1 MRNPRKR
8 AAVTLAVCAVMLVVF
23 SMVGFLLATG
33 KGSGEKKHPGS
44 AMPNGVTSATVKPG
58 DAGSEPVSAPES
70 QPEAPSEAQ
79 PAEPESEPAASQEFA
94 GLAEQP
100 ATLFAQGQ
108 QPGYKTP
115 ADANMNLRAGP
126 GTDFDKVAQ
135 IPMGTAVTALGSN
148 LVEARANAYKA
159 VDWVDF
165 DNKYY
170 RHDIGKAIDEAK

>member
-23 SMVGFLLATG
+23 SVVGFLLATS
-33 KGSGEKKHPGS
+33 KGSGEKNHPGS
-44 AMPNGVTSATVKPG
+44 ALPNGVTSSTVKPG
-58 DAGSEPVSAPES
+58 DVGSEPVSVAES
-70 QPEAPSEAQ
+70 QPEAPSESL
-79 PAEPESEPAASQEFA
+79 PAEPESEPAANQEFA

-148 LVEARANAYKA
+148 A
-159 VDWVDF
+159 DGSWVVVQYND
-165 DNKYY
+165 KYGWLCKQY
-170 RHDIGKAIDEAK
+170 LE

>member
-23 SMVGFLLATG
+23 SIVGFLLATG

-58 DAGSEPVSAPES
+58 DAGSEPVSAPEA

-148 LVEARANAYKA
+148 A
-159 VDWVDF
+159 DGSWVVVQYND
-165 DNKYY
+165 KYGWLCKQY
-170 RHDIGKAIDEAK
+170 LE

>member
-58 DAGSEPVSAPES
+58 DVGSEPVSAAES
-70 QPEAPSEAQ
+70 QPEAQPEVPSEAQ

-135 IPMGTAVTALGSN
+135 IPMGTTVTALGSN
-148 LVEARANAYKA
+148 A
-159 VDWVDF
+159 DGSWVVVQYND
-165 DNKYY
+165 KYGWLCKQY
-170 RHDIGKAIDEAK
+170 LE

>member
-44 AMPNGVTSATVKPG
+44 AMPNGVTSATVKPCE
-58 DAGSEPVSAPES
+58 AGSEPVSAPES
-70 QPEAPSEAQ
+70 QPEAQPEVPSEAQ

-148 LVEARANAYKA
+148 ADGSWIVVQYN
-159 VDWVDF
+159 D
-165 DNKYY
+165 KYGWLCKQY
-170 RHDIGKAIDEAK
+170 LE

>member
-8 AAVTLAVCAVMLVVF
+8 AAVTLAVCAIMLVVF

-58 DAGSEPVSAPES
+58 DVGSEPVSAPDS
-70 QPEAPSEAQ
+70 QPEAQPETPSEAL

-135 IPMGTAVTALGSN
+135 IPLGTAVTALGSN
-148 LVEARANAYKA
+148 A
-159 VDWVDF
+159 DGSWVVVQYND
-165 DNKYY
+165 KYGWLCKQY
-170 RHDIGKAIDEAK
+170 LE

>member
-33 KGSGEKKHPGS
+33 KGSGETKHPGS

-79 PAEPESEPAASQEFA
+79 PAEPESEPTASQEFA

-148 LVEARANAYKA
+148 A
-159 VDWVDF
+159 DGSWVVVQYND
-165 DNKYY
+165 KYGWLCKQY
-170 RHDIGKAIDEAK
+170 LE

>member
-58 DAGSEPVSAPES
+58 DAGSEPVSAPEAQPEAQPES
-70 QPEAPSEAQ
+70 QPEVPSEAQ

-94 GLAEQP
+94 SLAEQP

-148 LVEARANAYKA
+148 A
-159 VDWVDF
+159 DGSWVVVQYND
-165 DNKYY
+165 KYGWLCKQY
-170 RHDIGKAIDEAK
+170 LE

>member
-23 SMVGFLLATG
+23 SIVGFLLATG

-135 IPMGTAVTALGSN
+135 IPMGTTVTALG
-148 LVEARANAYKA
+148 RNA
-159 VDWVDF
+159 DGSWVVVQYND
-165 DNKYY
+165 KYGWLCKQY
-170 RHDIGKAIDEAK
+170 LE

>member
-70 QPEAPSEAQ
+70 QPEFPSESPSEAQ

-148 LVEARANAYKA
+148 A
-159 VDWVDF
+159 DGSWVVVQYND
-165 DNKYY
+165 KYGWLCKQY
-170 RHDIGKAIDEAK
+170 LE

>member
-79 PAEPESEPAASQEFA
+79 PAEPESEPTASQEFA

-148 LVEARANAYKA
+148 A
-159 VDWVDF
+159 DGSWVVVQYND
-165 DNKYY
+165 KYGWLCKQY
-170 RHDIGKAIDEAK
+170 LE

>member
-1 MRNPRKR
+1 MRNPRKH

-23 SMVGFLLATG
+23 SVVGFLLATG

-58 DAGSEPVSAPES
+58 DVGSEPVSAAES
-70 QPEAPSEAQ
+70 QPEAPSESQ
-79 PAEPESEPAASQEFA
+79 PAEPESEPAANQEFA

-148 LVEARANAYKA
+148 A
-159 VDWVDF
+159 DGSWVVVQYND
-165 DNKYY
+165 KYGWLCKQY
-170 RHDIGKAIDEAK
+170 LE

>member
-1 MRNPRKR
+1 MKNPRKR

-23 SMVGFLLATG
+23 SVVGFLLATG

-44 AMPNGVTSATVKPG
+44 AMPNGVTSVTVKPG
-58 DAGSEPVSAPES
+58 DVGSEPVSAPES
-70 QPEAPSEAQ
+70 QPEAPSEAL

-148 LVEARANAYKA
+148 A
-159 VDWVDF
+159 DGSWVVVQYND
-165 DNKYY
+165 KYGWLCKQY
-170 RHDIGKAIDEAK
+170 LE

>member
-8 AAVTLAVCAVMLVVF
+8 AAVTLTVCAVMLVVF
-23 SMVGFLLATG
+23 SIVGFLLATG

-58 DAGSEPVSAPES
+58 DVGSEPVSAPES
-70 QPEAPSEAQ
+70 QPEAQPEAPSEAQ
-79 PAEPESEPAASQEFA
+79 PAEPESEPSASQEFA

-148 LVEARANAYKA
+148 A
-159 VDWVDF
+159 DGSWVVVQYND
-165 DNKYY
+165 KYGWLCKQY
-170 RHDIGKAIDEAK
+170 LE

>member
-23 SMVGFLLATG
+23 SIVGFLLATG

-44 AMPNGVTSATVKPG
+44 ATPNGVTSATVKPG
-58 DAGSEPVSAPES
+58 DAGSEPVSAPEA
-70 QPEAPSEAQ
+70 QPEAPSEAL

-148 LVEARANAYKA
+148 A
-159 VDWVDF
+159 DGSWVVVQYND
-165 DNKYY
+165 KYGWLCKQY
-170 RHDIGKAIDEAK
+170 LE

>member
-8 AAVTLAVCAVMLVVF
+8 AAVTLAVCAVMLVIF

-33 KGSGEKKHPGS
+33 KGSVEKKHPGS

-58 DAGSEPVSAPES
+58 DAGSEPVSAAES
-70 QPEAPSEAQ
+70 QPEAQPEVPSEAQ

-148 LVEARANAYKA
+148 A
-159 VDWVDF
+159 DGSWVVVQYND
-165 DNKYY
+165 KYGWLCKQY
-170 RHDIGKAIDEAK
+170 LE

>member
-1 MRNPRKR
+1 MRNPRKC
-8 AAVTLAVCAVMLVVF
+8 AAVTLAVCVVMLVVF
-23 SMVGFLLATG
+23 SVVGFLLATG
-33 KGSGEKKHPGS
+33 KGSGEKNHPGS
-44 AMPNGVTSATVKPG
+44 AMPNGVTSSTVKPG
-58 DAGSEPVSAPES
+58 DVGSAPVSAAES
-70 QPEAPSEAQ
+70 QPEAPSETL

-148 LVEARANAYKA
+148 A
-159 VDWVDF
+159 DGSWVVVQYND
-165 DNKYY
+165 KYGWLCKQY
-170 RHDIGKAIDEAK
+170 LE

>member
-58 DAGSEPVSAPES
+58 DAGSEPVSAPAS
-70 QPEAPSEAQ
+70 QPESPSEAQ

-148 LVEARANAYKA
+148 A
-159 VDWVDF
+159 DGSWVVVQYND
-165 DNKYY
+165 KYGWLCKQY
-170 RHDIGKAIDEAK
+170 LE

>member
-23 SMVGFLLATG
+23 SAVGLLLATG

-44 AMPNGVTSATVKPG
+44 ALPNGVTSTTVKPG
-58 DAGSEPVSAPES
+58 DVGSEPVSDAES
-70 QPEAPSEAQ
+70 QPEVSSEMQ

-148 LVEARANAYKA
+148 A
-159 VDWVDF
+159 DGSWVVVQYND
-165 DNKYY
+165 KYGWLCKQY
-170 RHDIGKAIDEAK
+170 LE

>member
-23 SMVGFLLATG
+23 SVVGFLLATG
-33 KGSGEKKHPGS
+33 KGSGEKNHPGS
-44 AMPNGVTSATVKPG
+44 ALPNGVTSATVKPG
-58 DAGSEPVSAPES
+58 DVGSEPVSAAES
-70 QPEAPSEAQ
+70 QPEAPSESQ

-148 LVEARANAYKA
+148 A
-159 VDWVDF
+159 DGSWVVVQYND
-165 DNKYY
+165 KYGWLCKQY
-170 RHDIGKAIDEAK
+170 LE

>member
-58 DAGSEPVSAPES
+58 DVGSEPVSAAES
-70 QPEAPSEAQ
+70 QPEAPSESQ

-148 LVEARANAYKA
+148 A
-159 VDWVDF
+159 DGSWVVVQYND
-165 DNKYY
+165 KYGWLCKQY
-170 RHDIGKAIDEAK
+170 LE

>member
-23 SMVGFLLATG
+23 SVVGFLLATG
-33 KGSGEKKHPGS
+33 KSSGEKKHPGS

-58 DAGSEPVSAPES
+58 DVGSEPVSAAES
-70 QPEAPSEAQ
+70 QPETPSETL

-148 LVEARANAYKA
+148 A
-159 VDWVDF
+159 DGSWVVVQYND
-165 DNKYY
+165 KYGWLCKQY
-170 RHDIGKAIDEAK
+170 LE

>member
-1 MRNPRKR
+1 MRNPRKH

-58 DAGSEPVSAPES
+58 DVGSEPVSSPES
-70 QPEAPSEAQ
+70 QPESPSEAQ

-148 LVEARANAYKA
+148 A
-159 VDWVDF
+159 DGSWVVVQYND
-165 DNKYY
+165 KYGWLCKQY
-170 RHDIGKAIDEAK
+170 LE

>member
-23 SMVGFLLATG
+23 SMLGFLLATG

-58 DAGSEPVSAPES
+58 DVGSEPVSAAES
-70 QPEAPSEAQ
+70 QPEAQPEVPSEAQ

-148 LVEARANAYKA
+148 A
-159 VDWVDF
+159 DGSWVVVQYND
-165 DNKYY
+165 KYGWLCKQY
-170 RHDIGKAIDEAK
+170 LE

>member
-33 KGSGEKKHPGS
+33 KGSGEKKHPGG

-58 DAGSEPVSAPES
+58 DAGSEPVSAAES
-70 QPEAPSEAQ
+70 QPEAQPESPSEAQ

-148 LVEARANAYKA
+148 A
-159 VDWVDF
+159 DGSWVMVQYND
-165 DNKYY
+165 KYGWLCKQY
-170 RHDIGKAIDEAK
+170 LE

>member
-70 QPEAPSEAQ
+70 QPESPSEAQ

-148 LVEARANAYKA
+148 A
-159 VDWVDF
+159 DGSWVVVQYND
-165 DNKYY
+165 KYGWLCKQY
-170 RHDIGKAIDEAK
+170 LE

>member
-58 DAGSEPVSAPES
+58 DAGSEPVSAAES
-70 QPEAPSEAQ
+70 QSEAQPEAPSDAQ

-148 LVEARANAYKA
+148 A
-159 VDWVDF
+159 DGSWVVVQYND
-165 DNKYY
+165 KYGWLCKQY
-170 RHDIGKAIDEAK
+170 LE

>member
-33 KGSGEKKHPGS
+33 KGSGEKNHPGS
-44 AMPNGVTSATVKPG
+44 AMPNGVTSSTVKPG
-58 DAGSEPVSAPES
+58 DVGSEPVSAVES
-70 QPEAPSEAQ
+70 QPEAPSETQ
-79 PAEPESEPAASQEFA
+79 PAEPESESAANQEFA

-100 ATLFAQGQ
+100 AALFAQGQ
-108 QPGYKTP
+108 QPSYKTP

-148 LVEARANAYKA
+148 A
-159 VDWVDF
+159 DGSWVVVQYND
-165 DNKYY
+165 KYGWLCKQY
-170 RHDIGKAIDEAK
+170 LE

>member
-58 DAGSEPVSAPES
+58 DAGSEPVSAPEA
-70 QPEAPSEAQ
+70 QPESPSEVQ

-148 LVEARANAYKA
+148 ADGSWIVVQYN
-159 VDWVDF
+159 D
-165 DNKYY
+165 KYGWLCKQY
-170 RHDIGKAIDEAK
+170 LE

>member
-58 DAGSEPVSAPES
+58 DVGSEPVSAPES
-70 QPEAPSEAQ
+70 QPEAPSEAPSEAQ

-135 IPMGTAVTALGSN
+135 IPLGTAVTALGSN
-148 LVEARANAYKA
+148 A
-159 VDWVDF
+159 DGSWVVVQYND
-165 DNKYY
+165 KYGWLCKQY
-170 RHDIGKAIDEAK
+170 LE

>member
-1 MRNPRKR
+1 MRNPRKH

-23 SMVGFLLATG
+23 SVVGFLLATG

-44 AMPNGVTSATVKPG
+44 ALPNGVTSTTVKPG
-58 DAGSEPVSAPES
+58 DVGSEPVSDAES
-70 QPEAPSEAQ
+70 QPEVSSEMQ

-135 IPMGTAVTALGSN
+135 VPMGTAVTALGSN
-148 LVEARANAYKA
+148 A
-159 VDWVDF
+159 DGSWVVVQYND
-165 DNKYY
+165 KYGWLCKQY
-170 RHDIGKAIDEAK
+170 LE

>member
-58 DAGSEPVSAPES
+58 DVGSEPVSAPES

-135 IPMGTAVTALGSN
+135 IPLGTAVTALGSN
-148 LVEARANAYKA
+148 A
-159 VDWVDF
+159 DGSWVVVQYND
-165 DNKYY
+165 KYGWLCKQY
-170 RHDIGKAIDEAK
+170 LE

>member
-148 LVEARANAYKA
+148 ADGSWIVVQYN
-159 VDWVDF
+159 D
-165 DNKYY
+165 KYGWLCKQY
-170 RHDIGKAIDEAK
+170 LE

>member
-33 KGSGEKKHPGS
+33 KGSGETKHPGS

-58 DAGSEPVSAPES
+58 DAGSEPVSAPEA

-115 ADANMNLRAGP
+115 ADANRIRRAGP

-148 LVEARANAYKA
+148 A
-159 VDWVDF
+159 DGSWVVVQYND
-165 DNKYY
+165 KYGWLCKQY
-170 RHDIGKAIDEAK
+170 LE

>member
-23 SMVGFLLATG
+23 SVVGFLLATG

-44 AMPNGVTSATVKPG
+44 ALPNGVTSSTVKPG
-58 DAGSEPVSAPES
+58 DVGSEPVSDAES
-70 QPEAPSEAQ
+70 QPEVSSETQ
-79 PAEPESEPAASQEFA
+79 PAEPESEPAANQEFA

-148 LVEARANAYKA
+148 A
-159 VDWVDF
+159 DGSWVVVQYND
-165 DNKYY
+165 KYGWLCKQY
-170 RHDIGKAIDEAK
+170 LE

>member
-23 SMVGFLLATG
+23 SIVGFLLATG

-79 PAEPESEPAASQEFA
+79 PAEPESEPTASQEFA

-148 LVEARANAYKA
+148 A
-159 VDWVDF
+159 DGSWVVVQYND
-165 DNKYY
+165 KYGWLCKQY
-170 RHDIGKAIDEAK
+170 LE

>member
-58 DAGSEPVSAPES
+58 DVGSEPVSVPES
-70 QPEAPSEAQ
+70 QPEAQPEVPPEAQ

-135 IPMGTAVTALGSN
+135 IPLGTAVTALGSN
-148 LVEARANAYKA
+148 A
-159 VDWVDF
+159 DGSWVVVQYND
-165 DNKYY
+165 KYGWLCKQY
-170 RHDIGKAIDEAK
+170 LE